1 METKALISS
10 SLLDEM
16 KACAAGVHADVNQK
30 YGEHEYSYHI
40 LSVADEA
47 MKLISILYPEIQ
59 DKDLFTVIIFGALF
73 HDSIED
79 ARLSYNDVHKIA
91 LSFMSEPYATAATE
105 IVYALT
111 NEKGRTRA
119 ERANDKYYEG
129 IRNTRFAV
137 LVKLADRIANMKYS
151 STSKSSMYQK
161 YIQESDHFLLS
172 LAGTD
177 YVLLEKMK
185 QIIAD
190 VIQSA

>member
-1 METKALISS
+1 METKTLISS
-10 SLLDEM
+10 SLLNEM
-16 KACAAGVHADVNQK
+16 KSCAAGVHADVNQK

-40 LSVADEA
+40 FSVADEA
-47 MKLISILYPEIQ
+47 MRLISILYPELQ

-91 LSFMSEPYATAATE
+91 LSFTPEPYATAATE

-119 ERANDKYYEG
+119 ERANDKYYDG

-151 STSKSSMYQK
+151 RTSKSSMYQK
-161 YIQESDHFLLS
+161 YIQEADHFLLS